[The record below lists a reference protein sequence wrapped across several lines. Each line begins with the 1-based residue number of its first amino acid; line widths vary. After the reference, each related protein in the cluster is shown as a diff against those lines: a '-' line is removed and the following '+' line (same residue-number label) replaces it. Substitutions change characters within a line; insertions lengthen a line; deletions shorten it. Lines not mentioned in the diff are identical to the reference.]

1 MSKIFAG
8 VFFGVFIGAL
18 AYETLNR
25 SNPELVQRIRNKV
38 SKKLDDY
45 LGSIETIEEGAQ
57 PE

>member
-8 VFFGVFIGAL
+8 VFLGVFIGAL

-25 SNPELVQRIRNKV
+25 SNPKLVQRIRNKV
-38 SKKLDDY
+38 SGKLDDY
-45 LGSIETIEEGAQ
+45 LGPIETVEGGEQ

>member
-25 SNPELVQRIRNKV
+25 TNPVLVQRIRRKV
-38 SKKLDDY
+38 SEKLDDY
-45 LGSIETIEEGAQ
+45 LGPVEAGEAGVQ